1 MHRVAWC
8 ALVAPIA
15 LDEGRWDRAT
25 PEPDPPLQTTP
36 RQASPNHLYRCVL
49 ELHLRRRAAAATA
62 AAGGATTTTT
72 ATATGGEVHGA
83 VQGAAGDADAVAATA
98 AALAAG
104 AARLPRDGNV
114 GPVPRRGPFETYAR
128 TALGWLYGAAAQRG
142 GGGGGGDVLI
152 EAKEAEAEA
161 EPAEAEPAEAEAAEA
176 EAAAE
181 AAEAA
186 VFPLET

>member
-1 MHRVAWC
+1 
-8 ALVAPIA
+8 
-15 LDEGRWDRAT
+15 
-25 PEPDPPLQTTP
+25 
-36 RQASPNHLYRCVL
+36 
-49 ELHLRRRAAAATA
+49 
-62 AAGGATTTTT
+62 
-72 ATATGGEVHGA
+72 VHGA

-98 AALAAG
+98 AALAAA

-128 TALGWLYGAAAQRG
+128 TALGRLYGAAAQRG

-161 EPAEAEPAEAEAAEA
+161 E
-176 EAAAE
+176 AAE

-186 VFPLET
+186 AAAEALEAEVEAAVALYAAHAPSSAPTLLRFGALRAVLAPVVERFLLLDRLLYVREVSGSKQQQVAAAW